1 MGSGSLSSSE
11 VVRFW
16 VGASGERPQFFT
28 RLSVGPHCTSQKARR
43 NTALKKVFKTKPQKI
58 FFPPSFKFAFVD
70 FNSAII

>member
-28 RLSVGPHCTSQKARR
+28 RLSVEAPLHFPKSSKKHCSKES
-43 NTALKKVFKTKPQKI
+43 L
-58 FFPPSFKFAFVD
+58 
-70 FNSAII
+70 